1 MHLSK
6 EIIVARKREYPPGTR
21 VALVYVDDPFATLTS
36 GEQGTVLWVDDIAT
50 IHVVWDCGSDLV
62 ITYYE
67 DLCKKI
73 Y

>member
-1 MHLSK
+1 MYLSN
-6 EIIVARKREYPPGTR
+6 EIVIARKREYPPGTR
-21 VALVYVDDPFATLTS
+21 VELVYVDDPFASLTS

-50 IHVVWDCGSDLV
+50 IHVEWDCGSSLG